1 MEMQKRLIETELSV
15 LESGVWGTI
24 GGYSVSAAKALA
36 EYSGANYG
44 LLCHSY
50 DAAYEAVLRH
60 FGARFAED
68 KAKDATVVAEVS
80 APADSLVA
88 VCVGSDPVF
97 ADVCET
103 CGMIRPKGLEALL
116 DSIEMPVRAVVL
128 DYLVGRKED
137 YKLARVQEICRAKNV
152 PLILNVGGYIG
163 ARHEGKPLTDFCD
176 AAIFNLGKGSAI
188 DVGMSGLVLTN
199 DMGIFQGA
207 FAYHNC
213 GRGFGE
219 GASLVMNNIVGG
231 DLRVTE
237 WTAAAAQIILEE
249 GALATPT
256 PLVQA
261 KMKGQPVFD
270 TPYVQKQL

>member
-1 MEMQKRLIETELSV
+1 MLFRS
-15 LESGVWGTI
+15 
-24 GGYSVSAAKALA
+24 
-36 EYSGANYG
+36 
-44 LLCHSY
+44 
-50 DAAYEAVLRH
+50 
-60 FGARFAED
+60 
-68 KAKDATVVAEVS
+68 VS

-88 VCVGSDPVF
+88 VCVGSTPVF
-97 ADVCET
+97 TDVCET
-103 CGMIRPKGLEALL
+103 CGMMRPKNLEAFLEGIDL
-116 DSIEMPVRAVVL
+116 PIRAVVL

-137 YKLARVQEICRAKNV
+137 YKLARVQEICREKKI

-163 ARHEGKPLTDFCD
+163 ARHEGKPVTDYCD
-176 AAIFNLGKGSAI
+176 AAIFTLGKGSAI

-219 GASLVMNNIVGG
+219 GASLVMNDIVGG

-237 WTAAAAQIILEE
+237 WTAAAAQIVLEE

-256 PLVQA
+256 PMVQE

-270 TPYVQKQL
+270 TPYVKKQQ

>member
-1 MEMQKRLIETELSV
+1 MDMQRLIDTEMQV
-15 LESGVWGTI
+15 LNSGVWGTI
-24 GGYSVSAAKALA
+24 GKYSVSAAKALA
-36 EYSGANYG
+36 EYSGAKFG

-60 FGARFAED
+60 FGARFGVNQTG
-68 KAKDATVVAEVS
+68 DATVVGEVS
-80 APADSLVA
+80 APSDSLVA
-88 VCVGSDPVF
+88 VCVNSTPVF
-97 ADVCET
+97 ADVCDT
-103 CGMIRPKGLEALL
+103 CGMIKPKLLADLLE
-116 DSIEMPVRAVVL
+116 SIELPVRAVVL

-137 YKLARVQEICRAKNV
+137 YKLARVYEICRAKNI

-163 ARHEGKPLTDFCD
+163 ARHEGKPLTDYCD
-176 AAIFNLGKGSAI
+176 AAIFTLGKGSAI

-199 DMGIFQGA
+199 DMGIFQGT

-219 GASLVMNNIVGG
+219 GASLVMNDIVGG

-249 GALATPT
+249 GALATPI
-256 PLVQA
+256 PMAQE

-270 TPYVQKQL
+270 TTYVQKQL

>member
-1 MEMQKRLIETELSV
+1 MDMQRLIDTEMQV
-15 LESGVWGTI
+15 LNSGVWGTI
-24 GGYSVSAAKALA
+24 GKYSVSAAKALA
-36 EYSGANYG
+36 EYSGAKFG

-60 FGARFAED
+60 FGARFGVNQTS
-68 KAKDATVVAEVS
+68 DATVVGEVS
-80 APADSLVA
+80 APSDSLVA
-88 VCVGSDPVF
+88 VCVNSTPVF
-97 ADVCET
+97 ADVCDT
-103 CGMIRPKGLEALL
+103 CGMIKPKLLADLLE
-116 DSIEMPVRAVVL
+116 SIELPVRAVVL

-137 YKLARVQEICRAKNV
+137 YKLARVYEICRAKNI

-163 ARHEGKPLTDFCD
+163 ARHEGKPLTDYCD
-176 AAIFNLGKGSAI
+176 AAIFTLGKGSAI

-199 DMGIFQGA
+199 DMGIFQGT

-219 GASLVMNNIVGG
+219 GASLVMNDIGGG

-256 PLVQA
+256 PMAQE

-270 TPYVQKQL
+270 TTYVQKQL

>member
-1 MEMQKRLIETELSV
+1 MDMQKRLIETELSV

-24 GGYSVSAAKALA
+24 GNYSVSAAKALA
-36 EYSGANYG
+36 EYSGASYG
-44 LLCHSY
+44 LLCHSC

-60 FGARFAED
+60 FGARFD
-68 KAKDATVVAEVS
+68 KNQTSDATVVCEVS

-88 VCVGSDPVF
+88 VCVGSTPIF
-97 ADVCET
+97 TDVCET
-103 CGMIRPKGLEALL
+103 CGMIRPKALEALL
-116 DSIEMPVRAVVL
+116 QNADLPIRAVVL

-137 YKLARVQEICRAKNV
+137 YKLSRVYEICRERKI

-163 ARHEGKPLTDFCD
+163 VRHQGKPLTDFCD
-176 AAIFNLGKGSAI
+176 AAIFTLGKGSSI

-199 DMGIFQGA
+199 DMAVFQGA

-219 GASLVMNNIVGG
+219 GASLVMNDIVGG

-237 WTAAAAQIILEE
+237 WTAAAAQILLEE
-249 GALATPT
+249 GALASPT
-256 PLVQA
+256 PLAQE
-261 KMKGQPVFD
+261 KMKGQPVFN

>member
-1 MEMQKRLIETELSV
+1 MDMQKKLIDTELSV

-44 LLCHSY
+44 LLCHSS

-60 FGARFAED
+60 FGARFDETVLS
-68 KAKDATVVAEVS
+68 DATIVGEVS

-88 VCVGSDPVF
+88 VCVGSTPVF
-97 ADVCET
+97 ADVCEN
-103 CGMIRPKGLEALL
+103 CGMIPPKTLAALI
-116 DSIEMPVRAVVL
+116 DSIELPVRALVL

-137 YKLARVQEICRAKNV
+137 YKLARVYEICKERGV

-163 ARHEGKPLTDFCD
+163 ARHEGKPLTDLCD
-176 AAIFNLGKGSAI
+176 AAIFTLGKGSAI

-199 DMGIFQGA
+199 DMSIFQGA

-237 WTAAAAQIILEE
+237 WTAAAAQVMLEE
-249 GALATPT
+249 GVLATPE
-256 PLVQA
+256 PLAQE
-261 KMKGQPVFD
+261 KMKRQPVFD
-270 TPYVQKQL
+270 TPYVKKQV

>member
-1 MEMQKRLIETELSV
+1 MDMQKKLIDTELSV

-24 GGYSVSAAKALA
+24 GGYSVSAAKAFA

-60 FGARFAED
+60 FGARFAENQTC
-68 KAKDATVVAEVS
+68 DATVVAEVS
-80 APADSLVA
+80 APVDSLVA
-88 VCVGSDPVF
+88 VCVGSTPVF
-97 ADVCET
+97 SDVCET
-103 CGMIRPKGLEALL
+103 CGMMRPKNLEALL
-116 DSIEMPVRAVVL
+116 EGIELPVRAVVL

-137 YKLARVQEICRAKNV
+137 YKLGRVQEICREKKI

-176 AAIFNLGKGSAI
+176 AAIFTLGKGSAI

-249 GALATPT
+249 GALATPV
-256 PLVQA
+256 PMAQE

>member
-1 MEMQKRLIETELSV
+1 MDMQKKLIETELSV
-15 LESGVWGTI
+15 LESDVWGTI
-24 GGYSVSAAKALA
+24 GTYSVSAAKALA
-36 EYSGANYG
+36 EYSGAKYG

-60 FGARFAED
+60 FGARFGEGQTS
-68 KAKDATVVAEVS
+68 DATVVGEVS

-88 VCVGSDPVF
+88 VCVGSTPVF
-97 ADVCET
+97 ADVCEN
-103 CGMIRPKGLEALL
+103 CGMIRPKNLEAFLE
-116 DSIEMPVRAVVL
+116 SIELPIRAVVL
-128 DYLVGRKED
+128 DYLVGRKDD
-137 YKLARVQEICRAKNV
+137 YKLSRLYEICRARKI

-176 AAIFNLGKGSAI
+176 AAIFSLGKGSAI

-199 DMGIFQGA
+199 DMSIFQGA

-219 GASLVMNNIVGG
+219 GASLVMNDIVGG

-237 WTAAAAQIILEE
+237 WTAAAAQIILEA
-249 GALATPT
+249 GTLATPT
-256 PLVQA
+256 PLVQDR
-261 KMKGQPVFD
+261 MKGQPVFD
-270 TPYVQKQL
+270 TPYVKKQV

>member
-1 MEMQKRLIETELSV
+1 MDMQKRLIDTELSV

-24 GGYSVSAAKALA
+24 GKYSVSAAKALA

-60 FGARFAED
+60 CGARFAESQTS
-68 KAKDATVVAEVS
+68 DATVVGVVS

-88 VCVGSDPVF
+88 VCVNSTPVF
-97 ADVCET
+97 AEVCDT
-103 CGMIRPKGLEALL
+103 CGMMKPKMLADLLE
-116 DSIEMPVRAVVL
+116 SIKLPVRAVVL

-137 YKLARVQEICRAKNV
+137 YKLSRVYDICREKKI

-163 ARHEGKPLTDFCD
+163 ARHEGKPLTEFCD
-176 AAIFNLGKGSAI
+176 AAIFTLGEGSAI
-188 DVGMSGLVLTN
+188 NVGMSGLVLTN
-199 DMGIFQGA
+199 DMGVFQGT

-219 GASLVMNNIVGG
+219 GASLVMNDIVGG

-249 GALATPT
+249 GALETPT
-256 PLVQA
+256 PLAQER
-261 KMKGQPVFD
+261 MQGQPVFD
-270 TPYVQKQL
+270 TTYVKKQL

>member
-1 MEMQKRLIETELSV
+1 MDMQKKLIETEISV

-24 GGYSVSAAKALA
+24 GKYSVSAAKALA
-36 EYSGANYG
+36 DYSGAKYG

-60 FGARFAED
+60 CGARFAETQTS
-68 KAKDATVVAEVS
+68 DATVVGEVS

-88 VCVGSDPVF
+88 VCVGSTPVF
-97 ADVCET
+97 SDVCEN
-103 CGMIRPKGLEALL
+103 CGMIRPKNLEAFLEGVEL
-116 DSIEMPVRAVVL
+116 PVRALVL

-137 YKLARVQEICRAKNV
+137 YKLSRVYEICREKKIS
-152 PLILNVGGYIG
+152 LILNVGGYIG

-176 AAIFNLGKGSAI
+176 AAIFTLGEGSAI
-188 DVGMSGLVLTN
+188 NVGMSGLVLTN
-199 DMGIFQGA
+199 DMGLFQGT

-213 GRGFGE
+213 GRGCGE

-256 PLVQA
+256 PLAQER
-261 KMKGQPVFD
+261 MKGQPVFD
-270 TPYVQKQL
+270 STYVKKQL

>member
-1 MEMQKRLIETELSV
+1 MDMQRLIDTEMQV
-15 LESGVWGTI
+15 LNSGVWGTI
-24 GGYSVSAAKALA
+24 GKYSVSAAKALA
-36 EYSGANYG
+36 EYSGAKFG

-60 FGARFAED
+60 FGARFGASQTS
-68 KAKDATVVAEVS
+68 DATVVGEIS
-80 APADSLVA
+80 APSDSLVA
-88 VCVGSDPVF
+88 VCVNSTPVF
-97 ADVCET
+97 ADVCDT
-103 CGMIRPKGLEALL
+103 CGMIKPKLLADLLESVEL
-116 DSIEMPVRAVVL
+116 PVRAVVL

-137 YKLARVQEICRAKNV
+137 YKLARVYEICRAKNI

-163 ARHEGKPLTDFCD
+163 ARHEGKPLTDYCD
-176 AAIFNLGKGSAI
+176 AAIFTLGKGSAI

-199 DMGIFQGA
+199 DMGIFQGT

-219 GASLVMNNIVGG
+219 GASLVMNDIVGG

-249 GALATPT
+249 GSLATPT
-256 PLVQA
+256 PLAQE

-270 TPYVQKQL
+270 TTYVKKQL

>member
-1 MEMQKRLIETELSV
+1 MDMQKKLIDTELSV
-15 LESGVWGTI
+15 LKSGVWGTI

-44 LLCHSY
+44 LLCHSS

-60 FGARFAED
+60 FGARFDETVLS
-68 KAKDATVVAEVS
+68 DATIVGEVS

-88 VCVGSDPVF
+88 VCVGSTPVF
-97 ADVCET
+97 ADVCEN
-103 CGMIRPKGLEALL
+103 CGMIPPKTLAALI
-116 DSIEMPVRAVVL
+116 DSIELPVRALVL

-137 YKLARVQEICRAKNV
+137 YKLARVYEICKERGI

-163 ARHEGKPLTDFCD
+163 ARHEGKPLTDLCD
-176 AAIFNLGKGSAI
+176 AAIFTLGKGSAI

-199 DMGIFQGA
+199 DMSIFQGA

-237 WTAAAAQIILEE
+237 WTAAAAQVMLEE
-249 GALATPT
+249 GVLATPE
-256 PLVQA
+256 PLVQE

-270 TPYVQKQL
+270 TPYVKKQV

>member
-1 MEMQKRLIETELSV
+1 MDMQKRLFDTELSV

-36 EYSGANYG
+36 EYSGANFG

-60 FGARFAED
+60 FGARFDESQTS
-68 KAKDATVVAEVS
+68 DATVVGEVS

-88 VCVGSDPVF
+88 VCVGSTPVF
-97 ADVCET
+97 ADVCEN
-103 CGMIRPKGLEALL
+103 CGMIRPKTLAAFLENVNL
-116 DSIEMPVRAVVL
+116 PVRAVVL
-128 DYLVGRKED
+128 DYLVGKKED
-137 YKLARVQEICRAKNV
+137 YKLSRVYEICREKKI

-176 AAIFNLGKGSAI
+176 AAIFDLGKGSAV
-188 DVGMSGLVLTN
+188 DVGMSGLILTN
-199 DMGIFQGA
+199 EMGIFQGA

-219 GASLVMNNIVGG
+219 GASLVMNDIVGG

-237 WTAAAAQIILEE
+237 WTAAAAQILLEE

-256 PLVQA
+256 SLRRER
-261 KMKGQPVFD
+261 MKGQPVFD
-270 TPYVQKQL
+270 TPYVKKQL

>member
-1 MEMQKRLIETELSV
+1 MDMQRLIDTEMQV
-15 LESGVWGTI
+15 LNSGVWGTI
-24 GGYSVSAAKALA
+24 GKYSVSAAKALA
-36 EYSGANYG
+36 EYSGAKFG

-60 FGARFAED
+60 FGARFGASQTS
-68 KAKDATVVAEVS
+68 DATVVGEIS
-80 APADSLVA
+80 APSDSLVA
-88 VCVGSDPVF
+88 VCVNSTPVF
-97 ADVCET
+97 ADVCDT
-103 CGMIRPKGLEALL
+103 CGMIKPKLLADLLESIAL
-116 DSIEMPVRAVVL
+116 PVRAVVL

-137 YKLARVQEICRAKNV
+137 YKLARVYEICRAKNI

-163 ARHEGKPLTDFCD
+163 ARHEGKPLTDYCD
-176 AAIFNLGKGSAI
+176 AAIFTLGKGSAI

-199 DMGIFQGA
+199 DMGIFQGT

-219 GASLVMNNIVGG
+219 GASLVMNDIVGG

-237 WTAAAAQIILEE
+237 WTAAAAQIILED

-256 PLVQA
+256 PMVQE

-270 TPYVQKQL
+270 TTYVQKQL

>member
-1 MEMQKRLIETELSV
+1 MNMQRLIDTEMQV
-15 LESGVWGTI
+15 LNSGVWGTI
-24 GGYSVSAAKALA
+24 GKYSVSAAKALA
-36 EYSGANYG
+36 EYSGAKFG

-60 FGARFAED
+60 FGARFGVNQTS
-68 KAKDATVVAEVS
+68 DATVVGEVS
-80 APADSLVA
+80 APSDSLVA
-88 VCVGSDPVF
+88 VCVNSTPVF
-97 ADVCET
+97 ADVCDT
-103 CGMIRPKGLEALL
+103 CGMIKPKLLADLLE
-116 DSIEMPVRAVVL
+116 SIELPVRAVVL

-137 YKLARVQEICRAKNV
+137 YKLARVYEICRAKNI

-163 ARHEGKPLTDFCD
+163 ARHEGKPLTDYCD
-176 AAIFNLGKGSAI
+176 AAIFTLGKGSAI

-199 DMGIFQGA
+199 DMGVFQGT

-219 GASLVMNNIVGG
+219 GASLVMNDIVGG

-249 GALATPT
+249 GALAAPT
-256 PLVQA
+256 PLAQE

-270 TPYVQKQL
+270 TTYVQKQL

>member
-1 MEMQKRLIETELSV
+1 MDMQKRLIETELSV

-68 KAKDATVVAEVS
+68 KATDATVVAEVS

-88 VCVGSDPVF
+88 VCVGSAPVF
-97 ADVCET
+97 VDVCET
-103 CGMIRPKGLEALL
+103 CGMIRPKNLEALL
-116 DSIEMPVRAVVL
+116 ESIETPVRAVVL

-137 YKLARVQEICRAKNV
+137 YKLARVQEICRERNI

-176 AAIFNLGKGSAI
+176 AAIFTLGKGSAI

-237 WTAAAAQIILEE
+237 WTAAAAQIILEA
-249 GALATPT
+249 GALATPA
-256 PLVQA
+256 PLAQE

-270 TPYVQKQL
+270 TTYVQKQL

>member
-1 MEMQKRLIETELSV
+1 MDMQKRLIETELSV

-24 GGYSVSAAKALA
+24 GTYSVSAAKALA
-36 EYSGANYG
+36 EYSGAKHG

-60 FGARFAED
+60 FGARFNENQTS
-68 KAKDATVVAEVS
+68 DATVVAEVS

-88 VCVGSDPVF
+88 VCVGSTPVF
-97 ADVCET
+97 ADVCES
-103 CGMIRPKGLEALL
+103 CGMIRPKALEALL
-116 DSIEMPVRAVVL
+116 DSIELPVRALVL

-137 YKLARVQEICRAKNV
+137 YKLSRVQEICRERNI
-152 PLILNVGGYIG
+152 PLVLNVGGYIG
-163 ARHEGKPLTDFCD
+163 ARHEGRPLTDFCD

-237 WTAAAAQIILEE
+237 WTAAAAQILLEE
-249 GALATPT
+249 GALATPV
-256 PLVQA
+256 PMMQEN
-261 KMKGQPVFD
+261 MKGQPVFD

>member
-1 MEMQKRLIETELSV
+1 MDMQKKLIDTELAI

-24 GGYSVSAAKALA
+24 GPWSVSAAKALA
-36 EYSGANYG
+36 VHGGANYG

-60 FGARFAED
+60 FGSRFDETVLS
-68 KAKDATVVAEVS
+68 DATIVGEIS

-88 VCVGSDPVF
+88 VCAGSTPVF
-97 ADVCET
+97 ADVCAN
-103 CGMIRPKGLEALL
+103 CGMISPKTLAALI
-116 DSIEMPVRAVVL
+116 DSIKLPVRALVL

-137 YKLARVQEICRAKNV
+137 YKLARVYEICKERGI
-152 PLILNVGGYIG
+152 PLILNAGGYIG
-163 ARHEGKPLTDFCD
+163 ARHEGKPLTDLCD

-199 DMGIFQGA
+199 DMSILQGA

-219 GASLVMNNIVGG
+219 GASLVMNDIVGG

-249 GALATPT
+249 GALATPE
-256 PLVQA
+256 PLRQER
-261 KMKGQPVFD
+261 MKGQPVFD
-270 TPYVQKQL
+270 TPYAKKQL

>member
-1 MEMQKRLIETELSV
+1 MDMQKRLIETELSV

-24 GGYSVSAAKALA
+24 GNYSVSAAKALA
-36 EYSGANYG
+36 DYSGAKFG

-60 FGARFAED
+60 FGARFDERQTS
-68 KAKDATVVAEVS
+68 DATVVGEVS

-88 VCVGSDPVF
+88 VCVGSTPVF
-97 ADVCET
+97 ADVCEN
-103 CGMIRPKGLEALL
+103 CGMMRPKYLADFLETIHL
-116 DSIEMPVRAVVL
+116 PVRAVVL

-137 YKLARVQEICRAKNV
+137 YKLARVYEMCREKKI

-163 ARHEGKPLTDFCD
+163 ARHEGKPLTELCD
-176 AAIFNLGKGSAI
+176 AAVFSLGAGSAI
-188 DVGMSGLVLTN
+188 DVGMSGLILTN
-199 DMGIFQGA
+199 DMGVFQGA

-219 GASLVMNNIVGG
+219 GASLVMNDIVGG

-237 WTAAAAQIILEE
+237 WTAAAAQILLEE

-256 PLVQA
+256 PMHQER
-261 KMKGQPVFD
+261 MKGQPVFD
-270 TPYVQKQL
+270 TTYVKKQV

>member
-1 MEMQKRLIETELSV
+1 MQRLIDTEMQV
-15 LESGVWGTI
+15 LNSGVWGTI
-24 GGYSVSAAKALA
+24 GKYSVSAAKALA
-36 EYSGANYG
+36 EYSGAKFG

-60 FGARFAED
+60 FGARFGANQTS
-68 KAKDATVVAEVS
+68 DATVVGEVS
-80 APADSLVA
+80 APSDSLVA
-88 VCVGSDPVF
+88 VCVNSTPVF
-97 ADVCET
+97 ADVCDT
-103 CGMIRPKGLEALL
+103 CGMIKPKLLADLLE
-116 DSIEMPVRAVVL
+116 SIELPIRAVVL

-137 YKLARVQEICRAKNV
+137 YKLARVYEICRAKNI

-163 ARHEGKPLTDFCD
+163 ARHEDKPLTDYCD
-176 AAIFNLGKGSAI
+176 AAIFTLGKGSAI

-199 DMGIFQGA
+199 DMGIFQGT

-219 GASLVMNNIVGG
+219 GASLVMNDIVGG

-256 PLVQA
+256 PMVQE

-270 TPYVQKQL
+270 TTYVQKQL

>member
-1 MEMQKRLIETELSV
+1 MDMQKRLIETELSV

-68 KAKDATVVAEVS
+68 KATDATVVAEVS

-88 VCVGSDPVF
+88 VCVGSAPVF
-97 ADVCET
+97 VDVCET
-103 CGMIRPKGLEALL
+103 CGMIRPKNLEALL
-116 DSIEMPVRAVVL
+116 ESIETPVRAVVL

-137 YKLARVQEICRAKNV
+137 YKLARVQEICRERNI

-188 DVGMSGLVLTN
+188 DVGMSGLVITN

-256 PLVQA
+256 PLVQE
-261 KMKGQPVFD
+261 KMKGQPVFE
-270 TPYVQKQL
+270 TTYVQKQL

>member
-1 MEMQKRLIETELSV
+1 MDMQKRLIDTELSV

-36 EYSGANYG
+36 EYSGANFG

-60 FGARFAED
+60 FGARFDERQIS
-68 KAKDATVVAEVS
+68 DATVVGEVS

-88 VCVGSDPVF
+88 VCVGSTPVF
-97 ADVCET
+97 ADVCEN
-103 CGMIRPKGLEALL
+103 CGMIRPKTLAAFLENVNL
-116 DSIEMPVRAVVL
+116 PVRAVVL
-128 DYLVGRKED
+128 DYLVGKKED
-137 YKLARVQEICRAKNV
+137 YKLSRVYEICREKKI

-176 AAIFNLGKGSAI
+176 AAIFDLGKGSAI
-188 DVGMSGLVLTN
+188 DVGMSGLILTN
-199 DMGIFQGA
+199 EMGIFQGA

-219 GASLVMNNIVGG
+219 GASLVMNDIVGG

-237 WTAAAAQIILEE
+237 WTAAAAQILLEQ

-256 PLVQA
+256 PLRRER
-261 KMKGQPVFD
+261 MRGQPVFD
-270 TPYVQKQL
+270 TPYVKKQL

>member
-1 MEMQKRLIETELSV
+1 MDMQKRLIETELSV
-15 LESGVWGTI
+15 LESGVWGTV
-24 GGYSVSAAKALA
+24 GKYSVSSAKALA
-36 EYSGANYG
+36 DYSGSQYG

-60 FGARFAED
+60 FGARFGED
-68 KAKDATVVAEVS
+68 QTSDATVVAEIS

-88 VCVGSDPVF
+88 VCVGSTPVF

-103 CGMIRPKGLEALL
+103 CGMIRPKNLEALL
-116 DSIEMPVRAVVL
+116 EGIELPIRAVVL

-137 YKLARVQEICRAKNV
+137 YKLARVYEICRERKI

-163 ARHEGKPLTDFCD
+163 ARHEGKPLTDYCD
-176 AAIFNLGKGSAI
+176 AAIFTLGKGSAI

-199 DMGIFQGA
+199 DMGVFQGA

-219 GASLVMNNIVGG
+219 GASLVMNDIVGG

-237 WTAAAAQIILEE
+237 WTAAVAQIILEE
-249 GALATPT
+249 GALAAPK
-256 PLVQA
+256 PLAQA

-270 TPYVQKQL
+270 TPYVKKQL

>member
-1 MEMQKRLIETELSV
+1 MDMQKRLIETQISV

-24 GGYSVSAAKALA
+24 GKYSVSAAKALA
-36 EYSGANYG
+36 DYSGAKYG

-60 FGARFAED
+60 FGARFNENQTS
-68 KAKDATVVAEVS
+68 DATVVAEVS

-88 VCVGSDPVF
+88 VCVGSTPIF

-103 CGMIRPKGLEALL
+103 CGMIRPKNLEALL
-116 DSIEMPVRAVVL
+116 ESIELPIRALVL

-137 YKLARVQEICRAKNV
+137 YKLARVQEICRERNI
-152 PLILNVGGYIG
+152 PLILNVVGYIG
-163 ARHEGKPLTDFCD
+163 ARHEGRPLTDFCD

-199 DMGIFQGA
+199 DMSIFQGA

-219 GASLVMNNIVGG
+219 RASLVINYIVGG
-231 DLRVTE
+231 DLLVTE
-237 WTAAAAQIILEE
+237 WTAAAAQTILEE
-249 GALATPT
+249 GALANPT
-256 PLVQA
+256 PMVQE

-270 TPYVQKQL
+270 TPYAKKQL

>member
-1 MEMQKRLIETELSV
+1 MDMQKRLIDTELSV

-24 GGYSVSAAKALA
+24 GNYSVSAAKALA
-36 EYSGANYG
+36 DYSGANYG
-44 LLCHSY
+44 LLCHSF
-50 DAAYEAVLRH
+50 DAAYEAALRH
-60 FGARFAED
+60 FGARFGEGQTS
-68 KAKDATVVAEVS
+68 DATVVAEVS

-88 VCVGSDPVF
+88 VCVGSTPVF
-97 ADVCET
+97 VDVCEN
-103 CGMIRPKGLEALL
+103 CGMIRPKTLEAFLE
-116 DSIEMPVRAVVL
+116 SIELPIRAVVL
-128 DYLVGRKED
+128 DYLVGRKDD
-137 YKLARVQEICRAKNV
+137 YKLDRIYEICREKKV

-176 AAIFNLGKGSAI
+176 AAIFSLGKGSAI

-199 DMGIFQGA
+199 DEGIYQGA

-219 GASLVMNNIVGG
+219 GASLAMGDIVGG

-249 GALATPT
+249 GTLAAPT
-256 PLVQA
+256 PLVQDR
-261 KMKGQPVFD
+261 MKGQPVFD
-270 TPYVQKQL
+270 TPYVKKQV

>member
-1 MEMQKRLIETELSV
+1 MIKPKLLADL
-15 LESGVWGTI
+15 LES
-24 GGYSVSAAKALA
+24 
-36 EYSGANYG
+36 
-44 LLCHSY
+44 
-50 DAAYEAVLRH
+50 
-60 FGARFAED
+60 
-68 KAKDATVVAEVS
+68 
-80 APADSLVA
+80 
-88 VCVGSDPVF
+88 
-97 ADVCET
+97 
-103 CGMIRPKGLEALL
+103 
-116 DSIEMPVRAVVL
+116 IELPVRAVVL

-137 YKLARVQEICRAKNV
+137 YKLARVYEICRAKNI

-163 ARHEGKPLTDFCD
+163 ARHEGKPLTDYCD
-176 AAIFNLGKGSAI
+176 AAIFTLGKGSAI

-199 DMGIFQGA
+199 DMGIFQGT

-219 GASLVMNNIVGG
+219 GASLVMNDIVGG

-256 PLVQA
+256 PMVQE

-270 TPYVQKQL
+270 TTYVQKQL

>member
-1 MEMQKRLIETELSV
+1 MDMQRLIDTEMQV
-15 LESGVWGTI
+15 LNSGVWGTI
-24 GGYSVSAAKALA
+24 GKYSVSAAKALA
-36 EYSGANYG
+36 EYSGAKFG

-60 FGARFAED
+60 FGARFGVNQTS
-68 KAKDATVVAEVS
+68 DATVVGEVS
-80 APADSLVA
+80 APSDSLVA
-88 VCVGSDPVF
+88 VCVNSTPVF
-97 ADVCET
+97 ADVCDT
-103 CGMIRPKGLEALL
+103 CGMIKPKLLADLLE
-116 DSIEMPVRAVVL
+116 SIEHPVRAVVL

-137 YKLARVQEICRAKNV
+137 YKLARVYEICRAKNI

-163 ARHEGKPLTDFCD
+163 AHHEGKPLTDYCD
-176 AAIFNLGKGSAI
+176 AAIFTLGKGSAI

-199 DMGIFQGA
+199 DMGIFQGT

-219 GASLVMNNIVGG
+219 GASLVMNDIVGG

-256 PLVQA
+256 PMVQE

-270 TPYVQKQL
+270 TTYVQKQL